1 MATGE
6 EPNQGPALRTSFSA
20 GFTDLNGKS
29 LQTSVEEEEEVE
41 GGVGGSG
48 GNMGRLPGDERET
61 RLVDEEGTFDDVPEG
76 RRHLQ
81 LETSSLERKQPLN
94 RLQKEVTIAN
104 SLARQLA

>member
-1 MATGE
+1 MG
-6 EPNQGPALRTSFSA
+6 
-20 GFTDLNGKS
+20 
-29 LQTSVEEEEEVE
+29 
-41 GGVGGSG
+41 GGVGVGVSG

-94 RLQKEVTIAN
+94 QLQKEVVIVN
-104 SLARQLA
+104 SLARQLAKHKTWHRGLLQTRGEIFQ

>member
-6 EPNQGPALRTSFSA
+6 EPNQGPTSRTCFSA

-29 LQTSVEEEEEVE
+29 LQTSVEEEEEE
-41 GGVGGSG
+41 GGVGVSG
-48 GNMGRLPGDERET
+48 GNMGRLRGDERET

-94 RLQKEVTIAN
+94 GLQKEVMIAN